1 MSSIIKSRRFLPLMV
16 TQFLGALNDN
26 LFKNALLTLVALKM
40 AGQSDILSNVIA
52 GLFILPFF
60 LFSAW
65 AGEFADKYRRDKIA
79 KILKLVEIVLMIG
92 VAVAYYASN
101 LKLLIV
107 LIALMG
113 SQSAFFGPVKYAL
126 LPQQLKPEELIS
138 GNAYIEATTYVAI
151 LGGLIAGTLL
161 PIDVSVFVLI
171 TLAIIGYIAS
181 SNILPAPAPRP
192 ELKINKN
199 LFKAMGQNF
208 KFLKK
213 HKYILQSILGAS
225 WFWTIG
231 ALVAVQI
238 YPLCAQVINADKGT
252 ITFFLILFSVGVAV
266 GSYVCNMVLRGQIN
280 MIYVPLSALGMAVC
294 LFGLWLASN
303 NYPTAQNILSFVEFL
318 RAPRALGFS
327 VCLFMLA
334 FFGGLYIIPLN
345 AFMQNRSPKAYT
357 ASVIAGNNIIN
368 SFGMTFS
375 AIFAIVLFKLG
386 VNLPQLFMIMGFIS
400 LVVAFYICSLLPD
413 TLTRSILQTIMCFM
427 FKTKVNGYANFKRAG
442 SKVLIIANHASLWDG
457 VLMAAFMPERITF
470 AITSAWTGKWFMPI
484 IRLLVD
490 FYPLDPNNPLSIRNL
505 IEEIKKGRKVM
516 VFPEGRITL
525 TGKIMQVFDGA
536 AMIASKAGA
545 KLLPVKISGAE
556 YSSLS
561 YVQDK
566 FYTRMFPKI
575 DIDIMPARKFDN
587 LSSKNSRK
595 EITKKLYDLMV
606 EMSVKTQLSDQ
617 SLFNALEQSAKNNH
631 KRHIIATDII
641 GNNIS
646 YGVLIRKAVA
656 YGQVLQQMAGGCQRI
671 GICIPAGLN
680 FLLWFW
686 AVQYLGKTAV
696 ILSKDKLKEQALKA
710 KTDVILG
717 TDFYKDMPCD
727 VIDVSIIKPA
737 LISCKKVYKPNNI
750 SVAMFKNGVLLEY
763 SSEEILKSYHM
774 LDCMLPFNPK
784 DVAINT
790 LSSDNANGFVLGFVL
805 PVLSGVKTCFIPNMN
820 SKIISRICYD
830 LATTVLFS
838 DANTYEECAKYASS
852 FDYFNTKLAFSL
864 GQKADDKILDFWLKE
879 FNVRILESYIP
890 DDSAII
896 ATVNTPLYYK
906 FGSLGIKLLNDSKL
920 ENIHFDQDGF
930 AFKSIDK
937 R

>member
-1 MSSIIKSRRFLPLMV
+1 MSSIIKTRRFLPLMV

-113 SQSAFFGPVKYAL
+113 TQSAFFGPVKYAL
-126 LPQQLKPEELIS
+126 LPQQLKPEELIT

-318 RAPRALGFS
+318 KAPRALGFS

-334 FFGGLYIIPLN
+334 F
-345 AFMQNRSPKAYT
+345 
-357 ASVIAGNNIIN
+357 
-368 SFGMTFS
+368 
-375 AIFAIVLFKLG
+375 
-386 VNLPQLFMIMGFIS
+386 
-400 LVVAFYICSLLPD
+400 
-413 TLTRSILQTIMCFM
+413 
-427 FKTKVNGYANFKRAG
+427 
-442 SKVLIIANHASLWDG
+442 
-457 VLMAAFMPERITF
+457 
-470 AITSAWTGKWFMPI
+470 
-484 IRLLVD
+484 
-490 FYPLDPNNPLSIRNL
+490 LS
-505 IEEIKKGRKVM
+505 
-516 VFPEGRITL
+516 T
-525 TGKIMQVFDGA
+525 
-536 AMIASKAGA
+536 
-545 KLLPVKISGAE
+545 
-556 YSSLS
+556 
-561 YVQDK
+561 
-566 FYTRMFPKI
+566 
-575 DIDIMPARKFDN
+575 
-587 LSSKNSRK
+587 
-595 EITKKLYDLMV
+595 
-606 EMSVKTQLSDQ
+606 
-617 SLFNALEQSAKNNH
+617 H
-631 KRHIIATDII
+631 
-641 GNNIS
+641 
-646 YGVLIRKAVA
+646 
-656 YGQVLQQMAGGCQRI
+656 
-671 GICIPAGLN
+671 
-680 FLLWFW
+680 
-686 AVQYLGKTAV
+686 
-696 ILSKDKLKEQALKA
+696 
-710 KTDVILG
+710 
-717 TDFYKDMPCD
+717 
-727 VIDVSIIKPA
+727 
-737 LISCKKVYKPNNI
+737 
-750 SVAMFKNGVLLEY
+750 
-763 SSEEILKSYHM
+763 
-774 LDCMLPFNPK
+774 
-784 DVAINT
+784 
-790 LSSDNANGFVLGFVL
+790 
-805 PVLSGVKTCFIPNMN
+805 
-820 SKIISRICYD
+820 
-830 LATTVLFS
+830 
-838 DANTYEECAKYASS
+838 
-852 FDYFNTKLAFSL
+852 
-864 GQKADDKILDFWLKE
+864 
-879 FNVRILESYIP
+879 
-890 DDSAII
+890 
-896 ATVNTPLYYK
+896 
-906 FGSLGIKLLNDSKL
+906 
-920 ENIHFDQDGF
+920 
-930 AFKSIDK
+930 
-937 R
+937 